1 MTFTHLAPFVDVS
14 RQKITKDVEEE
25 FAKLG
30 VNDEEKKQEIIKQRL
45 DEEIT
50 RGVQTIQY
58 QILTLMTTNGQAP
71 FITLFM
77 YLGEAR
83 NEQEKKDLALII
95 EEVLKQRMLGI
106 KNEAGAYI
114 TPAFPK
120 LVYVLEEQNIHEDSP
135 YYYLTELAAKCTAKR
150 MVPDYVSEKIM
161 KQNKIDKNGEGHCYP
176 PMGCR
181 SFLTPYVDESGNP
194 KYYGRLT
201 A

>member
-1 MTFTHLAPFVDVS
+1 MTLTHLAPFVDIS

-95 EEVLKQRMLGI
+95 EEVLKQRMLGV

-176 PMGCR
+176 PMG
-181 SFLTPYVDESGNP
+181 
-194 KYYGRLT
+194 K
-201 A
+201 